1 MSTWSYVQQ
10 VEGVEKCIEAG
21 VRVNDPIN
29 HTGQGPRLD
38 MFHVTSWISETKSA
52 INHFT
57 GGHVI
62 FHWNFWWDYGEL

>member
-29 HTGQGPRLD
+29 HTGQGPWLD
-38 MFHVTSWISETKSA
+38 MLHVTSYSWISETKSA
-52 INHFT
+52 INHFNWRS
-57 GGHVI
+57 GD
-62 FHWNFWWDYGEL
+62 F